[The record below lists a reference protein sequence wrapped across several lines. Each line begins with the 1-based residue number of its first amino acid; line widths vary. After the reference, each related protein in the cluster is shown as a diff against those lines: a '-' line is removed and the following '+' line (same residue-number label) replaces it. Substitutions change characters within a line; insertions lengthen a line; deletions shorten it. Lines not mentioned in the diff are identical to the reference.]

1 MAGKMPPSQT
11 GFGGFLL
18 PIFISEKSIRKRNS
32 MIYLNGTIYAID
44 KADFKS
50 WQSQS
55 RACLKNNSNF
65 LWGNIEISMSVIMGF
80 VRN

>member
-1 MAGKMPPSQT
+1 MPPSQT

-32 MIYLNGTIYAID
+32 MIYLNETIYAID

-50 WQSQS
+50 RQD
-55 RACLKNNSNF
+55 
-65 LWGNIEISMSVIMGF
+65 
-80 VRN
+80 